1 MDTLI
6 PKMMA
11 SDLILFASPVYMGSY
26 SAKLTAF
33 FERCIP
39 VHHVDLEKNVMVN
52 NRFRG
57 KNAVIALVHDSP
69 DPATAQIPF
78 MAFERVLNLFQMHTL
93 GKIHVSGVRDKGDI
107 KKKEDRLEEIYQLA
121 VKLCTK

>member
-1 MDTLI
+1 
-6 PKMMA
+6 
-11 SDLILFASPVYMGSY
+11 
-26 SAKLTAF
+26 
-33 FERCIP
+33 
-39 VHHVDLEKNVMVN
+39 
-52 NRFRG
+52 
-57 KNAVIALVHDSP
+57 
-69 DPATAQIPF
+69 

>member
-1 MDTLI
+1 
-6 PKMMA
+6 
-11 SDLILFASPVYMGSY
+11 
-26 SAKLTAF
+26 
-33 FERCIP
+33 
-39 VHHVDLEKNVMVN
+39 MVN

-57 KNAVIALVHDSP
+57 KNAVIALVHDST

-93 GKIHVSGVRDKGDI
+93 GKIHVSGVRDQGDI
-107 KKKEDRLEEIYQLA
+107 KKKEDRLQEIYQLA